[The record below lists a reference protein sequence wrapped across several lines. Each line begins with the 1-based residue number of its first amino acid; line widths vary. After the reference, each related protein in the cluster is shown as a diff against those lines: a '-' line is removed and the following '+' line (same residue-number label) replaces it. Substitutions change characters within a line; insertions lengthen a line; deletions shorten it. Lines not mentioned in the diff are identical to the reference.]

1 MFLAVYIATPP
12 TIDSVPDGWELVAT
26 NATSNSRWYLY
37 WKKASSEG
45 ASYTWGLTKSCRY
58 YALNIAYSSGD
69 FDVESIADITA
80 ISNTL
85 YGTAGTTVRAASMS
99 VPAANS
105 PLVYFASVYNTTART
120 FTPPTAP
127 TTDWV
132 EDADEG
138 HNTPDISVTNGSMI
152 WTGSGATGAM
162 DVICSITITTEKHAF
177 AIALKPLSAPITADI
192 TEAVTASEAPTST
205 YIGLT
210 ERIEAVSGIDIQ
222 NVIALMVCAITEGV
236 SVIDVTDGGLLLVA
250 SSTEAAT
257 GAELSNAI
265 VVISA
270 AVIEGISALE
280 LSDAVN
286 IAIVSITEPATAA
299 DLSAVIFTGLS
310 GSSEAAAAT
319 ELYNSTIIVICSVS
333 EPLTA
338 TDNQGVTGLLLSAI
352 VETGMATDLTDAT
365 TEAIITAGI
374 IEEGALTEL
383 SDALG
388 IIVANISEASNVI
401 ESTDAGIMT
410 GGSIITA
417 AVIESINVQ
426 EAYDVIMTG
435 LAARTEGINA
445 IDNYSNINITPCLIL
460 ETLSVIDTSDAI
472 IPGLTSVFISE
483 DASLDSQQDAVINV
497 LELIVLFSV
506 FTREIIANS
515 YMENDITAHSFME
528 DDITIQS
535 NML

>member
-1 MFLAVYIATPP
+1 
-12 TIDSVPDGWELVAT
+12 
-26 NATSNSRWYLY
+26 
-37 WKKASSEG
+37 
-45 ASYTWGLTKSCRY
+45 
-58 YALNIAYSSGD
+58 
-69 FDVESIADITA
+69 
-80 ISNTL
+80 
-85 YGTAGTTVRAASMS
+85 
-99 VPAANS
+99 
-105 PLVYFASVYNTTART
+105 
-120 FTPPTAP
+120 
-127 TTDWV
+127 
-132 EDADEG
+132 
-138 HNTPDISVTNGSMI
+138 
-152 WTGSGATGAM
+152 
-162 DVICSITITTEKHAF
+162 
-177 AIALKPLSAPITADI
+177 
-192 TEAVTASEAPTST
+192 
-205 YIGLT
+205 
-210 ERIEAVSGIDIQ
+210 
-222 NVIALMVCAITEGV
+222 
-236 SVIDVTDGGLLLVA
+236 
-250 SSTEAAT
+250 
-257 GAELSNAI
+257 
-265 VVISA
+265 
-270 AVIEGISALE
+270 
-280 LSDAVN
+280 
-286 IAIVSITEPATAA
+286 
-299 DLSAVIFTGLS
+299 
-310 GSSEAAAAT
+310 
-319 ELYNSTIIVICSVS
+319 
-333 EPLTA
+333 
-338 TDNQGVTGLLLSAI
+338 
-352 VETGMATDLTDAT
+352 MATDLTDAT